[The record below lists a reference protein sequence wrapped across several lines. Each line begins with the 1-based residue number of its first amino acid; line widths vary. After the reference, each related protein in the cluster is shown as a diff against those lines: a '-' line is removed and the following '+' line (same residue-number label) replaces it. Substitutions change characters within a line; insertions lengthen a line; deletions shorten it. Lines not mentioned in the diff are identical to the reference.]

1 MQSAIETR
9 NLSRRFGRT
18 EAVVDLT
25 MTVPA
30 GSLFALVGPNGAGKT
45 TTIKTL
51 MNLLRPSAGEAT
63 VLGTDSRALGPAT
76 LQRIGYVSEN
86 QDLPEWMSVEDLM
99 AYCRPFY
106 PTWDAKFADALLT
119 QLDLPRTRPLKECSR
134 GMKMKA
140 ALVVSLAYRPELLV
154 MDEPFAGLDALVRE
168 EFAQGI
174 LEVAGGERP
183 WTVFISSHD
192 IDEVERLADWIGIIN
207 RGRLELAEPVSA
219 MLARF
224 RQIDVVVDGDAAVVA
239 GGPDIPATWLRPE
252 AAGHTIRFVDSAFRE
267 SDIGA
272 AVRARYP
279 SARDITVTPMSLRQI
294 FITLARVYRLSE

>member
-1 MQSAIETR
+1 MQPAIETR

-18 EAVVDLT
+18 EAVRNLT
-25 MTVPA
+25 MSVPA
-30 GSLFALVGPNGAGKT
+30 GSVFALVGPNGAGKT

-51 MNLLRPSAGEAT
+51 MNLLKPSAGSAA
-63 VLGTDSRALGPAT
+63 VLGTDSRKLGPPT

-86 QDLPEWMSVEDLM
+86 QEIPDWMSVADLM

-106 PTWDAKFADALLT
+106 PTWDPAFADALVT
-119 QLDLPRTRPLKECSR
+119 QLDLPRAKPMKSCSR

-140 ALVVSLAYRPELLV
+140 ALVVSLAYRPELLI

-168 EFAQGI
+168 EFSQGI

-183 WTVFISSHD
+183 WTVFVSSHD

-207 RGRLELAEPVSA
+207 QGRLELAEPVSG

-224 RQIDVVVDGDAAVVA
+224 RQVEVLVDGDARLAA
-239 GGPDIPATWLRPE
+239 DHPAAWIRPE
-252 AAGHTIRFVDSAFRE
+252 AAGHTIRFVDSAFDE
-267 SDIGA
+267 AGLGE
-272 AVRARYP
+272 AVRARYG
-279 SARDITVTPMSLRQI
+279 SARDISATPMSLRQI